1 MTSTIINP
9 IQCERCGKHVLPGG
23 VHTCTPPP
31 IVASLEARV
40 EELEAGVKAAAEA
53 LDEAAEDIADWGAY
67 ASDYF
72 QEKHHLKD
80 CVAAPKATAFN
91 LRTLLALKG

>member
-9 IQCERCGKHVLPGG
+9 IQCERCGKYVLPGG

-40 EELEAGVKAAAEA
+40 TKLEAGIKTA
-53 LDEAAEDIADWGAY
+53 LSEIEGARYADA
-67 ASDYF
+67 
-72 QEKHHLKD
+72 H
-80 CVAAPKATAFN
+80 N
-91 LRTLLALKG
+91 TLLSL